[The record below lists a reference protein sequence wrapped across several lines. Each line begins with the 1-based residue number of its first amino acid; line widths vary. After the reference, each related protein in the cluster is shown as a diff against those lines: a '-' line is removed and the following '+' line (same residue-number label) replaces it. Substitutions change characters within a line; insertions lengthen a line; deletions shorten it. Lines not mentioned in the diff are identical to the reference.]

1 MQPLISVIIP
11 IFNAEETL
19 SRCLQSVIN
28 QTMQEL
34 EILLVD
40 DGSEDNSLSTCRR
53 YAERDGRIR
62 VIEKE
67 NGGVS
72 SARNEGLGH
81 ATAPFVQFVDS
92 DDSLVETMCQ
102 SMYDR
107 MISEECDFVISGYYE
122 WDGVRQRI
130 KAVPFMYSDVGRP
143 DDFINLFKEYQL
155 NQLWNKLYKRELID
169 CLFEEE
175 INAGEDLLFNMQYIN
190 NVKKTQII
198 AEPLYIYTLT
208 NKNRV
213 SGKSFW
219 MLDRVYK
226 EIYKYIVR
234 FEEKD
239 KVYELVDRRYF
250 EEYTY
255 LLKLAARKKA
265 QKYDWKTG
273 RKAAGEICRR
283 NKFKSFFWIV
293 CQIVVCFRLEK
304 LMILYYKVRK
314 R

>member
-19 SRCLQSVIN
+19 CRCLQSVIN

-40 DGSEDNSLSTCRR
+40 DGSEDKSLGICRR
-53 YAERDGRIR
+53 YAKRDGRIR
-62 VIEKE
+62 IIEKE

-72 SARNEGLGH
+72 SARNEGLRH

-92 DDSLVETMCQ
+92 DDSLTETMCQ

-107 MISEECDFVISGYYE
+107 MVSKECELVISGYYE
-122 WDGVRQRI
+122 WDGIREKI
-130 KAVPFMYSDVGRP
+130 KEVPFKYSDVSQA
-143 DDFINLFKEYQL
+143 DDFIHLFEGYQL
-155 NQLWNKLYKRELID
+155 NQLWNKLYKKELID

-190 NVKKTQII
+190 KVKSTEII
-198 AEPLYIYTLT
+198 TEPLYVYTLT
-208 NKNRV
+208 NKNRI

-226 EIYKYIVR
+226 EIYKYIGR

-239 KVYELVDRRYF
+239 RMYELVDKRYF

-255 LLKLAARKKA
+255 LLKLAARKKI
-265 QKYDWKTG
+265 QKYDWQTG
-273 RKAAGEICRR
+273 RKAAREICLR
-283 NKFKSFFWIV
+283 NRFKSFFWIV
-293 CQIVVCFRLEK
+293 CQLVVCFKLEK
-304 LMILYYKVRK
+304 LMILYYRIRK